1 MELTLGWSG
10 FELGEYCAG
19 CFLTAVD
26 CCFHGGQAGV
36 IAGVE
41 TTAMALS
48 GTDGTECAGCGE
60 GHGGRPV
67 LVGDD
72 LQAALLQVVS

>member
-1 MELTLGWSG
+1 
-10 FELGEYCAG
+10 
-19 CFLTAVD
+19 
-26 CCFHGGQAGV
+26 
-36 IAGVE
+36 
-41 TTAMALS
+41 MALS